1 MLSFETVCLG
11 ELGTVVT
18 GKTPRTHVA
27 EYWDSDYKF
36 IGPTDLHKHFFIN
49 QSEKMISAKGL
60 ESLGTNTIDGLSI
73 LVGCIGWDMGNV
85 GLVKGKCATNQQIN
99 AITKIKN
106 DYNPLYVYYWLKT
119 KKEFLFKNASV
130 TRTPILNKSRFSE
143 LRMNIPST
151 RTEQDRIVDLL
162 STLDA
167 KIELNNRINA
177 ELEAMAKLLY
187 DYWFVQFDFPM
198 TAEQATALGQPKLKG
213 QPYKTSGG
221 KMVFNPTLKRDIP
234 EGWEDDTLDK
244 LGEVIGGSTPSKAND
259 DYFCTQGTP
268 WITPKDLSE
277 NKGKKFIQRG
287 GYDVSEEGKKAASLK
302 VMPAGTVLLSS
313 RAPIGYTAIA
323 STPLTTNQGFKS
335 FVPNRGFGT
344 DYVYRTLNHFMK
356 LIEQNASGSTFKE
369 ISGGT
374 LKAIKIPFPNK
385 ELEKKYAQKV
395 SPISSQQQNLE
406 KQNQELTKLR
416 DWLLPMLM
424 NGQVTV
430 I

>member
-1 MLSFETVCLG
+1 MIDNIRRIGDLGDVFDGPHATPKKTEEGPYFLSISSLDKGTLFLDRSAHLSEVEFVKWTKRVTPKKDDLLFSYETRLGEAALMPDGIKACLG
-11 ELGTVVT
+11 
-18 GKTPRTHVA
+18 RR
-27 EYWDSDYKF
+27 
-36 IGPTDLHKHFFIN
+36 
-49 QSEKMISAKGL
+49 MGL
-60 ESLGTNTIDGLSI
+60 IRPNTKIVDPQFLLYSYLSPAFQNTIKSNTITG
-73 LVGCIGWDMGNV
+73 
-85 GLVKGKCATNQQIN
+85 AT
-99 AITKIKN
+99 
-106 DYNPLYVYYWLKT
+106 V
-119 KKEFLFKNASV
+119 
-130 TRTPILNKSRFSE
+130 
-143 LRMNIPST
+143 
-151 RTEQDRIVDLL
+151 DRISLNEFPDFPIWIPPLAEQKKIAKVL

-167 KIELNNRINA
+167 KIELNNQINA

-198 TAEQATALGQPKLKG
+198 TAEQASALGQPELAGK
-213 QPYKTSGG
+213 PYKTSGG
-221 KMVFNPTLKRDIP
+221 KMVFNPTLKREIP
-234 EGWEDDTLDK
+234 EGWEAGTLDK

-259 DYFCTQGTP
+259 GYFCAEGTP
-268 WITPKDLSE
+268 WITPKDLSN

-287 GYDVSEEGKKAASLK
+287 SYDVSEEGKKAASLK

-323 STPLTTNQGFKS
+323 SNPLTTNQGFKS

-374 LKAIKIPFPNK
+374 LKAIKIPFPNN
-385 ELEKKYAQKV
+385 ELEKDYAKKV

-406 KQNQELTKLR
+406 KQNQELTELR

-424 NGQVTV
+424 NGQVV
-430 I
+430 VE